1 MKSTE
6 MRQLRGGLAIAG
18 ALTVALSGPAQADD
32 EVKITSRPDC
42 TGAKAPDTIKPG
54 SGTLTFIAPGTCTF
68 LVLRDTEPG
77 GPIPLVK
84 KGTEKV
90 EVAVTADRK
99 QFSVAYDFSAA
110 TKACL
115 NYVLILT
122 TGPND
127 VGHAGSE
134 IRKPICSD
142 APWKK

>member
-1 MKSTE
+1 MEPTV
-6 MRQLRGGLAIAG
+6 MRKLRSSLMIASL
-18 ALTVALSGPAQADD
+18 LTIAWYGSAQADD
-32 EVKITSRPDC
+32 EIKLTARPDC

-54 SGTLTFIAPGTCTF
+54 SGTLTFNAPGTCTF
-68 LVLRDTEPG
+68 LVLSESEPG
-77 GPIPLVK
+77 GPIPIVK

-90 EVAVTADRK
+90 DVAVTPDRK

-115 NYVLILT
+115 HYVLVLT
-122 TGPND
+122 PGPND
-127 VGHAGSE
+127 VNQTGSE